1 MEHQQGQSAHGS
13 TCTVDTL
20 PTAQENGSKL
30 DDVKKVFE
38 VATVDVSGS
47 FVSDTAEAVDDQTA
61 TEAPYHVFTVRM
73 KWQVVLIVSLAGLFS
88 SLSSNI
94 YFPAIPAIA
103 AVSSKE
109 RRDVT

>member
-1 MEHQQGQSAHGS
+1 MEASS
-13 TCTVDTL
+13 TMSRRRC
-20 PTAQENGSKL
+20 SKA
-30 DDVKKVFE
+30 
-38 VATVDVSGS
+38 ATVDVSGS
-47 FVSDTAEAVDDQTA
+47 FVSDTPEVVDDQPA
-61 TEAPYHVFTVRM
+61 TEAPYHVFTIRM

-109 RRDVT
+109 RRDAT